1 MEILLNESQNTYD
14 VIIIG
19 AGPAGASAAIYTAR
33 AGLSTLVLY
42 RAESDGALG
51 VTQKIE
57 NYPGIRGP
65 LSGFELLKL
74 MRDHAKEFG
83 ADFERGKVIAT
94 SLEGDVKSVYTI
106 DGREYKGRSIIVSS
120 GAMERVHKFP
130 GEEEFLGKGVSY
142 CGVCD
147 AAFFKDRPVAV
158 VGDDDYGIEEAE
170 FIARFASRIYFV
182 VPSSKIRA
190 PEEEIEHFSKL
201 SNVEILLH
209 TRPVKIV
216 GDNLVKSLEVKKLSA
231 DKSATGSEQ
240 TALEVDGVFIF
251 IGGNK
256 PSVDFLMGQAKI
268 NEHGCLEINEEMMT
282 SIPGV
287 FAAGDILCTNIKQA
301 VIAAAD
307 GVKAALAVD
316 KYLNK
321 KSKITSQW

>member
-1 MEILLNESQNTYD
+1 MELMLGNQDKVYD

-42 RAESDGALG
+42 RAEADGALG

-65 LSGFELLKL
+65 LTGFELLKL
-74 MRDHAKEFG
+74 MRDHAKAFG
-83 ADFERGKVIAT
+83 AEFQRGKVIAT
-94 SLEGDVKSVYTI
+94 SLEDEIKSVYTI
-106 DGREYKGRSIIVSS
+106 EGKEYKGRAIIVSS

-147 AAFFKDRPVAV
+147 AAFFKDRLVAV
-158 VGDDDYGIEEAE
+158 VGDDDYGLEEAE
-170 FIARFASRIYFV
+170 FIARFASKVYFV

-190 PEEEIEHFSKL
+190 PQEEIEHFL
-201 SNVEILLH
+201 SLPNVEILLH

-216 GDNLVKSLEVKKLSA
+216 GDSLVKGLHVKKLSA
-231 DKSATGSEQ
+231 GEET
-240 TALEVDGVFIF
+240 TLEVDGVFIF

-256 PSVDFLMGQAKI
+256 PSVDFLMGQVKM

-282 SIPGV
+282 SVPGV

>member
-1 MEILLNESQNTYD
+1 MELQISVQDKVYD

-19 AGPAGASAAIYTAR
+19 AGPAGASAAIYTSR

-42 RAESDGALG
+42 RAEADGALG

-74 MRDHAKEFG
+74 MRDHAKAFG
-83 ADFERGKVIAT
+83 AEFQKGKIIAS
-94 SLEGDVKSVYTI
+94 SLEGEIKSVYTI
-106 DGREYKGRSIIVSS
+106 DGKEYKSKTIIVSS
-120 GAMERVHKFP
+120 GAMERAHKFP

-158 VGDDDYGIEEAE
+158 VGDDDYGIEETE
-170 FIARFASRIYFV
+170 FIARFASKVYFV

-190 PEEEIEHFSKL
+190 PQEEIEHFSKL
-201 SNVEILLH
+201 QNVEIFLH
-209 TRPVKIV
+209 TRPVKIL
-216 GDNLVKSLEVKKLSA
+216 GDNLVKGLHVKKLSA
-231 DKSATGSEQ
+231 GEET
-240 TALEVDGVFIF
+240 TLEVDGVFIF

-256 PSVDFLMGQAKI
+256 PSVDFLMGQVKM
-268 NEHGCLEINEEMMT
+268 NEHGCLEIDEEMM
-282 SIPGV
+282 SSVPGV